1 MMSGRSCLHA
11 KVGAGALLLSLLA
24 VAAPLRAQ
32 EPSAESEEGAPDEGR
47 GAAALATEGI
57 GVAVVGEDSVRARER
72 AMADAIQRALE
83 RAVLQVAPE
92 ARGRLYVV
100 SGRARQYITSLRVLS
115 EGESGGQL
123 RVRISAQVDVP
134 RLLRDLRPATG
145 SPASPRVTPR
155 RAVLVCATLP
165 AATTPG
171 GEALLTAALL
181 ALREDLASGLV
192 LAPESACPA
201 AGAGADAWPRALTHE
216 RAAAAVVLDSLTS
229 AQPATLIR
237 GTQPPLFGAAQHL
250 TLTVYTD
257 KGERVSVT
265 PAEGQD
271 SFGFGDSIEAA
282 QRAAARLAAQRAAEA
297 LRTQHRGALPLRSP
311 VDDGAALQLTL
322 EGVPSYAAYQ
332 ALLRTLAALPG
343 VQAVEPQRFS
353 PPESLVGLAVV
364 TAQAGG
370 PAELGALLSRTPLPG
385 LRVQVMPPEGNK
397 LRVLVAPERALPA
410 ALREDAVLPAAPPP
424 AAGSTP

>member
-1 MMSGRSCLHA
+1 MSGRSCLS
-11 KVGAGALLLSLLA
+11 VRPGAGALLLSLLA
-24 VAAPLRAQ
+24 ALTWAAPLRAQ
-32 EPSAESEEGAPDEGR
+32 EPGAESEEGPADESR

-123 RVRISAQVDVP
+123 QVRISAQVDVP
-134 RLLRDLRPATG
+134 RLLRDLRPSTG

-155 RAVLVCATLP
+155 RAVLLCAALP
-165 AATTPG
+165 TASTPG
-171 GEALLTAALL
+171 AEALLTAALL
-181 ALREDLASGLV
+181 ALREDLSSGLV
-192 LAPESACPA
+192 LAPESACPT
-201 AGAGADAWPRALTHE
+201 AGADALPRALAQE
-216 RAAAAVVLDSLTS
+216 KAAAAVVLESLTS
-229 AQPATLIR
+229 AQAPTLIR

-250 TLTVYTD
+250 TLTLYTD
-257 KGERVSVT
+257 KGERLSVT
-265 PAEGQD
+265 LAEGQD
-271 SFGFGDSIEAA
+271 PFGFGDSIEAA

-311 VDDGAALQLTL
+311 ADDGAALQLTL

-343 VQAVEPQRFS
+343 VQSVEPQRFS

-410 ALREDAVLPAAPPP
+410 APREDAVLPAAPPP
-424 AAGSTP
+424 TAGSTP